1 MKVNRISNDV
11 SFGRLKVNI
20 DNDLLKFA
28 PIKREI
34 SKIRTIFQENG
45 FSRKKNVD
53 VILSYDRN
61 DGSFVGVIE
70 SKKQGVPNNPDY
82 SHSISSKKKDV
93 KSFGEWLAT
102 WDYMYSP
109 KGLKEMAEIKR
120 KALECLK
127 KRLHIVSIWKESML

>member
-1 MKVNRISNDV
+1 MKVNRVSNDV
-11 SFGRLKVNI
+11 SFGRLKLNI
-20 DNDLLKFA
+20 DNDLLKSA
-28 PIKREI
+28 PVKREL
-34 SKIRTIFQENG
+34 SKIKTIFQENG

-61 DGSFVGVIE
+61 NGSFVGVIE

-82 SHSISSKKKDV
+82 IHSISSKKKDV
-93 KSFGEWLAT
+93 KSFGDWLAT

-120 KALECLK
+120 KALECLE
-127 KRLHIVSIWKESML
+127 KRHNNISAWKM